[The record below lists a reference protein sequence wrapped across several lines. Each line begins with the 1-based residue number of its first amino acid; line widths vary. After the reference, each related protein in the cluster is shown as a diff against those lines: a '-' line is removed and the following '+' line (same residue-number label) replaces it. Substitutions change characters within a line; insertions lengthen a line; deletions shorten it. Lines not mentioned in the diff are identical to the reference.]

1 MPAGNRSKS
10 SEMSI
15 IEIILLAAALSIDS
29 MAVSLSGSVSM
40 GRPNWRKIAEVSLIL
55 AMVQTLLLGIGY
67 AAGEIVSVFVD
78 KYGKWI
84 GLAMLLT
91 VGIDMIREAIA
102 DKLEEER
109 DFSGIGRILMAAIAT
124 SIDAA
129 ASGASF
135 GLEKM
140 PLGVISSIALATF
153 IATVAF
159 AATGMCCGAAI
170 GRKYGR
176 PARII
181 AGIVLIVIGIR
192 LVL

>member
-1 MPAGNRSKS
+1 
-10 SEMSI
+10 MSI

-67 AAGEIVSVFVD
+67 AAGEFVSVFVD

-91 VGIDMIREAIA
+91 VGFDMIREAIA
-102 DKLEEER
+102 DKQEEER

-159 AATGMCCGAAI
+159 AATGMCCGAVI